1 MLRHIMTLVLTLTL
15 LLGACAL
22 GEEINDK
29 VTHYLLLGEDGYAE
43 EISDDAR
50 TDTIVIV
57 SFDEKYN
64 RVIMTSVLRD
74 CQINNLK
81 GNPTKLNLLYK
92 TYGLDGVIA
101 CLERELDIDIEGA
114 VLVNFENVKPVIDAL
129 GGVDIEI
136 DAEEA
141 SAIRKIL
148 LNDDPN
154 LPQGAGMTHMTGR
167 IALAYMRI
175 RYSIGG
181 DFGRTERQR
190 KVVSQLVEKCRSLS
204 LFELVDVYN
213 AVSEGMQ
220 ISLSPMQILSAIS
233 KGYSMITHDADFTQ
247 YYIPQDGTFYYDS
260 LNGSSVLNVRWST
273 NKTRFHD
280 MLNNP

>member
-1 MLRHIMTLVLTLTL
+1 MLRRIMTLVLTLAL

-22 GEEINDK
+22 GEEINDQ

-43 EISDDAR
+43 EISEDAR

-57 SFDEKYN
+57 SLDEKYN

-74 CQINNLK
+74 CKINNLK
-81 GNPTKLNLLYK
+81 GNPTKINLLYR
-92 TYGLDGVIA
+92 TYGMDGLIQ
-101 CLERELDIDIEGA
+101 CLERELDIHIEGA

-141 SAIRKIL
+141 AAIRKIL
-148 LNDDPN
+148 LNNDPN
-154 LPQGAGMTHMTGR
+154 LPDGPGMTHMTGR

-175 RYSIGG
+175 RYSVGG

-190 KVVSQLVEKCRSLS
+190 KVVSQLVEKCRGLS

-213 AVSEGMQ
+213 AVSEGMK

-233 KGYSMITHDADFTQ
+233 KGYAMITNDANFTQ
-247 YYIPQDGTFYYDS
+247 YCIPQNGTFYYDS
-260 LNGSSVLNVRWST
+260 LNGSSVLNVRWTT
-273 NKTRFHD
+273 NKTRFHE